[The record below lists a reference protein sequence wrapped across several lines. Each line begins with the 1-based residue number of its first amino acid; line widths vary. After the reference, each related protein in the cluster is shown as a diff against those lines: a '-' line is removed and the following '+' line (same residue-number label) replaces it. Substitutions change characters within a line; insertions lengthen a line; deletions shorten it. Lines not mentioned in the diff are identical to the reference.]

1 MSPPDSQASK
11 PRLDTSNLPKMAA
24 PWVIF
29 IAALTGLA
37 IGLAWFSSG
46 FQNLYGW
53 LSFLV
58 VLLIGGVFLLAGW
71 RLVRAEL
78 PPRWLAALLLGAAL
92 LRLVLG
98 VLWYTG
104 LPAWGYDSPA
114 EAAGYV
120 MSDAYDRDM
129 SAWELAQSEKPLV
142 KAFQGGYRRYDQYGG
157 LLFTSALVYRF
168 IGGELHQPLLM
179 VVLSAAFSSLA
190 ILFTWAFARRVW
202 DHRVAGLT
210 AWLLLLYP
218 EAVLMGSSQMREA
231 YTVTLV
237 AAAFYGLACYLQD
250 HSPKGLAW
258 MVAALVLL
266 LPFSP
271 PFAGLLLLLLLLQAI
286 ITQPEVI
293 WNQLRRKRQAGLI
306 LVVLAVVILLGV
318 WLTWG
323 SFAPEGISNPVE
335 LVSWWVKKSADWQA
349 HLSERASGW
358 VQKIFDS
365 TPEWTHAPM
374 LLAYGV
380 VQPFL
385 PAALSD
391 ATGAIIWRGIAIWR
405 AVGWTFLL
413 VFLVY
418 APVRA
423 MRRIDKSAG
432 GEKIRWVLGLS
443 LVVWLGILIAS
454 YRGGGD
460 QWDNPRYREAFAG
473 LQVAL
478 AAWAWTSQRS
488 RPDPWLRRAL
498 GAAVLILAWF
508 LPWYLR
514 RYIYLPWP
522 VEDLF
527 KTLGLGVASAVLYWI
542 WDWANPPS
550 TTQGQ

>member
-1 MSPPDSQASK
+1 MSESDPQLVKIPAGRS
-11 PRLDTSNLPKMAA
+11 PTLG
-24 PWVIF
+24 WVGSWLIW
-29 IAALTGLA
+29 IAAGTGLA
-37 IGLAWFSSG
+37 FSLAWVSSG
-46 FQNLYGW
+46 FLNVQGW

-58 VLLIGGVFLLAGW
+58 IVLIGGGLLLAGW
-71 RLVRAEL
+71 RLVRSEN
-78 PPRWLAALLLGAAL
+78 PPRWLAALLLGAAI
-92 LRLVLG
+92 LRLGLG

-104 LPAWGYDSPA
+104 LPAWGYASPA
-114 EAAGYV
+114 ETAGYV
-120 MSDAYDRDM
+120 MSDAYDRDT
-129 SAWELAQSEKPLV
+129 SAWDLAQSEKPLV

-157 LLFTSALVYRF
+157 LLFMSAAVYRYL
-168 IGGELHQPLLM
+168 GGGVHQSLLM
-179 VVLSAAFSSLA
+179 IVLSAAFSTLA
-190 ILFTWAFARRVW
+190 ILFTWAFARRAW
-202 DHRVAGLT
+202 NDRVAGLA
-210 AWLLLLYP
+210 AWLMALYP

-231 YTVTLV
+231 FTVTLV
-237 AAAFYGLACYLQD
+237 VAAFYGLASFLRD
-250 HSPKGLAW
+250 HTRNGLVW
-258 MVAALVLL
+258 MITALVLL

-271 PFAGLLLLLLLLQAI
+271 PFAGLLMLMLILQTL
-286 ITQPEVI
+286 ITNPEMI
-293 WNQLRRKRQAGLI
+293 WSQFRQKRQAGLI
-306 LVVLAVVILLGV
+306 LVALAVVILIGV
-318 WLTWG
+318 WVTWG

-335 LVSWWVKKSADWQA
+335 LVGWWVKKSADWQA

-374 LLAYGV
+374 LLVYGV

-405 AVGWTFLL
+405 AVGWTLLL

-423 MRRIDKSAG
+423 LRRIDRGAAG
-432 GEKIRWVLGLS
+432 NSIRWVLGLS

-478 AAWAWTSQRS
+478 AAWAWTAQRT

-498 GAAVLILAWF
+498 VAAGLILAWF

-514 RYIYLPWP
+514 RYVYLPWP

-527 KTLGLGVASAVLYWI
+527 KTLGLGIASAVLYWI
-542 WDWANPPS
+542 WDWAKPPS
-550 TTQGQ
+550 SIQEQ